1 MTQQELKEKHKITL
15 RMAKFAD
22 EYIKTG
28 IGNHSA
34 ETAGYSKKTSEAKAS
49 QLLADPRIKAYIR
62 ERTENLADEGIAS
75 MKDVLEY
82 LTRVM
87 RGEEK
92 DAFDLDP
99 SLAERTRAAQELM
112 RRLGAEDN
120 NKSTQVVIINDIPRP
135 EKPKPG
141 KAEQENE

>member
-1 MTQQELKEKHKITL
+1 MISQQELRTKHKLTL
-15 RMAKFAD
+15 KMAKFAD
-22 EYIKTG
+22 EYIKCG
-28 IGNHSA
+28 VGRHSA
-34 ETAGYSKKTSEAKAS
+34 VAAGYSKKTADSKAS
-49 QLLADPRIKAYIR
+49 QLLVEPRIQAYMR
-62 ERTENLADEGIAS
+62 ERTEGLDDEGIAS

-112 RRLGAEDN
+112 KRLGADDN
-120 NKSTQVVIINDIPRP
+120 SKTQSVIIINDIPMP
-135 EKPKPG
+135 E
-141 KAEQENE
+141 